1 MTENYNDSKILES
14 DKKRHLTLIYRQKRS
29 MAIEMGNHIRKRYLL
44 TLYRQGIYKSGHN
57 SDSRTGIGVTEGAEN
72 EVAKPEEKN
81 IFYSTDYF
89 DKLIIK
95 EIGED
100 ADMAVFLGMD
110 SEIEPKDDVMSMR
123 NFAIYQDVEKEDV
136 TSWLLEEK
144 GDYPY
149 LSLIFVYI
157 TPDVLA
163 RISIENLDENYISK
177 FEVDLQ
183 SIVDKSNCKCKDQMQ
198 ACVFRMMS
206 SSDFMIIV
214 RSKSPEGAFDI
225 STDIR
230 KRMIKKKNEEGY
242 SLSVYK
248 TYTIL
253 TIDGANLNIEQEPEN
268 SEQNNCFA
276 IRGRYSNLY
285 WRDIDQ
291 DILAKKPKS
300 ILHLNGRYDFLLYLS
315 AEDFHFLSPLL
326 LRAKGIYNGD
336 SVIGN
341 KSTSTSEEA
350 EYLQFLLQ
358 NEYLSYINE
367 RYLIKDS
374 HLDNQ
379 ISVSYSDVLFLDE
392 GAQNKT
398 YMFDDINSQ
407 CTRLLNKIKKI
418 KDEWDRIEIYNESVS
433 HSLRLLSKLTQLC
446 QNVNGLSDARIHIL
460 ALLKQL
466 DVVIDS
472 IQTWIEI
479 YKRNKDKNF
488 LDFFEIYLRQTIIVL
503 DAYERIIYSSSFQTL
518 QAPEYSIV
526 TGCSTEKFIIGYRR
540 FLDIVMDFCIKE
552 LHEGEENP
560 FFIVMVPQL
569 QMDSLSVEILF
580 PKWWEEKSDDT
591 EQIRKRKCLMAVRGP
606 STEKITEMS
615 SIMTP
620 LFHELAHQL
629 KYEERSERNLVLL
642 ELFVS
647 ELADA
652 IVKSMFGGHG
662 NIWIGGDITNEVKS
676 RFFVCIKETLQ
687 KTLFQSRELAYKDY
701 SLENFKFSL
710 QEDFDEFLEILQDE
724 HTNLKTRIRSFIEDT
739 SEYIKSDS
747 DMLEVI
753 HRIVLDTEHLT
764 DFNTWLEELR
774 KQAEN
779 GSMGDGSKLLFD
791 DAGNIKEMDKLVG
804 TVKKDL
810 IKSVARYI
818 QKCAIDLADEEKE
831 SLNSMGR
838 SIFSMIGEYR
848 VITDQKKIDAVNEFY
863 NALYKQLCEAWQEE
877 MAADKSK
884 AVNKNREISDPLLP
898 DKKEWLRTGRK
909 YGIDYTSG
917 NNLKILKKRFRKA
930 LLGLQYY
937 QYDIVMK
944 KIGEYREKTSDIFMC
959 SMCELTICGYLT
971 LCAKMY
977 SNVKGRYKTG
987 FLERFADVV
996 LIQWGME
1003 DHIGV
1008 KNISDKEI
1016 CGDSMFGG
1024 VWKVLCND
1032 FPSEAD
1038 RGSVSELR
1046 KLFLEYGK
1054 RCDDPD
1060 SKNVAFLSADIL
1072 GIIKERVSYYK
1083 EMQFLMKDY
1092 LKGKAEYKRLQEKF
1106 ACAQEYSI
1114 KCVHDICMKN
1124 KEYLN
1129 NFGKPKDGP
1138 EYRKACEDFIIK
1150 MFYYDKLYYSL
1161 KGDA

>member
-1 MTENYNDSKILES
+1 MTENYNNSKILES
-14 DKKRHLTLIYRQKRS
+14 DKKRHLTLIYRLKRS
-29 MAIEMGNHIRKRYLL
+29 MAIEMGNHIRKKYLL

-72 EVAKPEEKN
+72 EIAKPDEKN

-100 ADMAVFLGMD
+100 SDMAAFLGMD

-136 TSWLLEEK
+136 TSWLLAEE

-163 RISIENLDENYISK
+163 RISIENLDEDYISK

-183 SIVDKSNCKCKDQMQ
+183 SIVDKSNCKDPMQ
-198 ACVFRMMS
+198 VCVFRMMS
-206 SSDFMIIV
+206 SSDFMVIV

-285 WRDIDQ
+285 WRNIDQ

-315 AEDFHFLSPLL
+315 AEDFYFLSPLL
-326 LRAKGIYNGD
+326 LRAKGIYNGE

-341 KSTSTSEEA
+341 ESTATSEEA

-379 ISVSYSDVLFLDE
+379 KSVSYSDVLFLDE
-392 GAQNKT
+392 DAQNKT

-407 CTRLLNKIKKI
+407 CTGLLNKIKKI
-418 KDEWDRIEIYNESVS
+418 KYEWGRIEIYNESVS
-433 HSLRLLSKLTQLC
+433 HSLRLLSKLAQLC
-446 QNVNGLSDARIHIL
+446 QNINGLSDARIHIL

-488 LDFFEIYLRQTIIVL
+488 FDFFEIYLRQTIIVL
-503 DAYERIIYSSSFQTL
+503 DAYERIIYSNSFQTL

-540 FLDIVMDFCIKE
+540 FLDIVMNFCIKE

-580 PKWWEEKSDDT
+580 PKWWEEKGDDT

-606 STEKITEMS
+606 STEKITEIS
-615 SIMTP
+615 SIMTL

-629 KYEERSERNLVLL
+629 KYEDRSERNLVLL

-652 IVKSMFGGHG
+652 IVKSMFGGLSS
-662 NIWIGGDITNEVKS
+662 IWIGGDITNEVKFH
-676 RFFVCIKETLQ
+676 FFVCIKETLQ
-687 KTLFQSRELAYKDY
+687 KTLFESRELAYKDY

-747 DMLEVI
+747 DMIEMI
-753 HRIVLDTEHLT
+753 HRIVLGTEHLT
-764 DFNTWLEELR
+764 DFNKWLEELR
-774 KQAEN
+774 EQAAK
-779 GSMGDGSKLLFD
+779 GGGGVDTKLLFD
-791 DAGNIKEMDKLVG
+791 DDGNIKEMDKLVG

-810 IKSVARYI
+810 IESVTKYI
-818 QKCAIDLADEEKE
+818 QKCAADVSDEEEE

-838 SIFSMIGEYR
+838 SIFSVIGEYR
-848 VITDQKKIDAVNEFY
+848 VITDQKKIDAANEFY
-863 NALYKQLCEAWQEE
+863 KTLYKRLCETWQEE
-877 MAADKSK
+877 MADKSK
-884 AVNKNREISDPLLP
+884 TADKNWEISASLLP
-898 DKKEWLRTGRK
+898 NKKEWLRTGRK
-909 YGIDYTSG
+909 YGIDYESD
-917 NNLKILKKRFRKA
+917 NNLKILKKQFRKA
-930 LLGLQYY
+930 LLGLRYY

-944 KIGEYREKTSDIFMC
+944 KIGEYREITSDIFMC

-987 FLERFADVV
+987 FLERFADVI
-996 LIQWGME
+996 LIQWGMADSME
-1003 DHIGV
+1003 V
-1008 KNISDKEI
+1008 NNISDKEI

-1024 VWKVLCND
+1024 VWKALSNG
-1032 FPSEAD
+1032 FQSEAD
-1038 RGSVSELR
+1038 RGSVKDLR
-1046 KLFLEYGK
+1046 KLFQEYGK
-1054 RCDDPD
+1054 CCDDAD

-1083 EMQFLMKDY
+1083 EMQFLMEDY
-1092 LKGKAEYKRLQEKF
+1092 LKGKAKYKRLQEKF
-1106 ACAQEYSI
+1106 ASASEYPI
-1114 KCVHDICMKN
+1114 QCVHDICMKN

-1129 NFGKPKDGP
+1129 NFGKPKDGS
-1138 EYRKACEDFIIK
+1138 EYRKTCEDFIIK